1 MRSFFRVFIFTIL
14 FSLTFAGDEAV
25 AAIDP
30 DQPAVEAGDATSVL
44 GTRYDRESDYDRH
57 KFSLSPM
64 VGGTGYAGNWYGHIS
79 NKYTFGLAA
88 EYHFTPYIAAE
99 LEAGY
104 AQYSIGYA
112 PAMAPW
118 YGGFTHN
125 FDQWDVGLS
134 GKFYPLPYSRFK
146 PYLGAGLMVVDYEH
160 MRYQVANPFS
170 QYGATILSTQLMAGL
185 DVNVTD
191 RVSIG
196 ARGSYVIPTFNTPAT
211 SQTPWGTA
219 APGFEE
225 ADAISTGF
233 FRVMGNVKVGL

>member
-1 MRSFFRVFIFTIL
+1 MRSSLSLFLFIILINFVFA
-14 FSLTFAGDEAV
+14 SGVAR

-30 DQPAVEAGDATSVL
+30 DQPADEAGDAASVL
-44 GTRYDRESDYDRH
+44 GTKYHGESDYEKY
-57 KFSLSPM
+57 KFSLSPLI
-64 VGGTGYAGNWYGHIS
+64 GGTGYTGNWYSHIS

-88 EYHFTPYIAAE
+88 EYHFTPYIAGE

-104 AQYSIGYA
+104 AQYNIGYA
-112 PAMAPW
+112 PGMAPW
-118 YGGFTHN
+118 TGGFTHN

-134 GKFYPLPYSRFK
+134 GKVYPLPYSRFK
-146 PYLGAGLMVVDYEH
+146 PFVGIGLMVVDYEH

-170 QYGATILSTQLMAGL
+170 QYGATIISTQLMAGM
-185 DVNVTD
+185 DVNVND
-191 RVSIG
+191 RVSLG

-219 APGFEE
+219 SPGFEE
-225 ADAISTGF
+225 ADAINTGF